1 MATPNL
7 SQHSKAAPTPRPLT
21 SASVMTPASFSASS
35 PAAPASGGHRS
46 YPSPAAAFSSTPS
59 STSKSQMNT
68 KSPLNNLQQMQM
80 LAAGGQAMSRSGT
93 NTSSPGLGGGLGAFA
108 GLNAMLM
115 MNAGEGIKTGL
126 TPVGGL
132 GTPLG
137 GSPLPSHV
145 GDGGLTSVNGS
156 LKQQNRD
163 QEEERRLRLQ
173 HITSLLAQRWGYVST
188 EGVERCA
195 RRVGLECLW
204 DEIPGADGRTLSIAG
219 NSVLVEV
226 QFMKKGNEIG
236 SVTLAFPEREDGEWG
251 KSAAAGAEVLKN
263 NLEGGQTH
271 DMGFVI
277 LDSFVENLEK
287 LAHLDRLSAASVNC
301 FDAID
306 GVGNAL
312 RKVWESDIRRKRA
325 EKRASLEEADQIV
338 LCQQNGRPTM
348 HSGSQ
353 LGLALQYWKDGRH
366 LARRKRKADEMDID
380 GSSDFDEQEVDQ
392 PTTWSLAIGCE
403 SSLADTYPAIRISNE
418 WVSFPA
424 SLNDE
429 AKGEQLNSSAAGDSI
444 EWQEP
449 PPAFLSTDPSAPSLE
464 AAKQPDIRFVAH
476 LNPPVLVPL
485 QTALNVYN
493 SVGSP
498 LPESS
503 MQQPTTYTQLL
514 LPTHN
519 LATTSS
525 EITAEREMLLPPT
538 VDGIETK
545 KHKFTLLSSSSQEIF
560 AANIE
565 HIPFSH
571 PRQLIVLLPVL
582 RQWAL
587 VSSLLRRCFNDPPPE
602 EEKPATNGERDSD
615 SDSDSDGEEK
625 SVRDKLD
632 ALLNGAA
639 TESGNLTRVD
649 INVSLSAPSPTISLV
664 FPYQSTLAGL
674 SFEVGLNG
682 EIQGVELKLGTATN
696 PDDVV
701 AGEGDGRKSKKTER
715 REEKVRKVLEISED
729 LSAVV
734 EWMSR

>member
-21 SASVMTPASFSASS
+21 SAAVMTPASFSASS
-35 PAAPASGGHRS
+35 PAAPASAGHRS

-59 STSKSQMNT
+59 STSKSQMNN

-93 NTSSPGLGGGLGAFA
+93 NISSPSVGGLGAFA

-137 GSPLPSHV
+137 GSPLPSQV

-156 LKQQNRD
+156 LKQQKRD

-173 HITSLLAQRWGYVST
+173 HITSLLAQRWGYVSR

-204 DEIPGADGRTLSIAG
+204 EDEIPGADGRTLNIAG

-226 QFMKKGNEIG
+226 QFMKKGDEIG
-236 SVTLAFPEREDGEWG
+236 GVTLAFPERDEGEWG
-251 KSAAAGAEVLKN
+251 KNAVAGAEVLKN
-263 NLEGGQTH
+263 NLQGGRTH

-277 LDSFVENLEK
+277 LDAFVENLER
-287 LAHLDRLSAASVNC
+287 LAHLDRLSAAGVNC

-306 GVGNAL
+306 GVGDAL
-312 RKVWESDIRRKRA
+312 RKVWESETKRRRT
-325 EKRASLEEADQIV
+325 EERTNRDEDDEVV

-348 HSGSQ
+348 HTGGQ
-353 LGLALQYWKDGRH
+353 MGLALHYWKDRRH
-366 LARRKRKADEMDID
+366 LARRKRKADAMDID
-380 GSSDFDEQEVDQ
+380 GSSGVDEQEINQ
-392 PTTWSLAIGCE
+392 RTTWSLAIGCE
-403 SSLADTYPAIRISNE
+403 SSSADTYPSVRVSNE
-418 WVSFPA
+418 WVSIPA
-424 SLNDE
+424 SSNDE
-429 AKGEQLNSSAAGDSI
+429 VKGEQMDLSTTGDSI

-449 PPAFLSTDPSAPSLE
+449 PPAFITTDPSAPSLE

-485 QTALNVYN
+485 QTALNIYA

-498 LPESS
+498 LPDSS
-503 MQQPTTYTQLL
+503 MQQPATYSQLL
-514 LPTHN
+514 LPAHTPAAG
-519 LATTSS
+519 LS
-525 EITAEREMLLPPT
+525 EITAERELFLPT
-538 VDGIETK
+538 AEGIETK
-545 KHKFTLLSSSSQEIF
+545 RHKYTLFSSSPQEIF

-571 PRQLIVLLPVL
+571 PRQLLVLLPVL

-587 VSSLLRRCFNDPPPE
+587 LSSLLRRCFNDSPPPSMA
-602 EEKPATNGERDSD
+602 KPPDSSERDDEDSDDDAGERN
-615 SDSDSDGEEK
+615 
-625 SVRDKLD
+625 SVLDKLD
-632 ALLNGAA
+632 ALLNDGGAA
-639 TESGNLTRVD
+639 KQQSISKTLVD
-649 INVSLSAPSPTISLV
+649 ISISLSGPLPSVSLV
-664 FPYQSTLAGL
+664 FPYRSALADL

-682 EIQGVELKLGTATN
+682 EVGDVELNLGSAMTE
-696 PDDVV
+696 
-701 AGEGDGRKSKKTER
+701 AGDEGGGKAETR
-715 REEKVRKVLEISED
+715 REKVKKVLEISED
-729 LSAVV
+729 LGAVV
-734 EWMSR
+734 EWVSR